1 MQLME
6 STACANP
13 ARTRRDASASPGS
26 AAKAPFPNGVAPS
39 GPEKFTFLRR
49 KLVVY
54 HLTTGDNNGISM
66 GYIYIIIY
74 IYWLVISTILKNIS
88 QWEGLSHILWKIT
101 NVPNHQPVYNIYIYM
116 LSGPSIPFQTLLNTM
131 CTSLY
136 HHMLCIYIYTHV
148 FAWDIQSA
156 I

>member
-1 MQLME
+1 MMMMVMAMAMVLMVMVIVMMMMIYIYTYSLNDMQLME

-74 IYWLVISTILKNIS
+74 IYILV
-88 QWEGLSHILWKIT
+88 GDF
-101 NVPNHQPVYNIYIYM
+101 NHLEKY
-116 LSGPSIPFQTLLNTM
+116 
-131 CTSLY
+131 
-136 HHMLCIYIYTHV
+136 
-148 FAWDIQSA
+148 
-156 I
+156 

>member
-1 MQLME
+1 ME

-54 HLTTGDNNGISM
+54 HLTTGDNGILL
-66 GYIYIIIY
+66 GYIYIY
-74 IYWLVISTILKNIS
+74 RYTY
-88 QWEGLSHILWKIT
+88 
-101 NVPNHQPVYNIYIYM
+101 NHIYIYM
-116 LSGPSIPFQTLLNTM
+116 YTGWWFQPS
-131 CTSLY
+131 
-136 HHMLCIYIYTHV
+136 
-148 FAWDIQSA
+148 
-156 I
+156 